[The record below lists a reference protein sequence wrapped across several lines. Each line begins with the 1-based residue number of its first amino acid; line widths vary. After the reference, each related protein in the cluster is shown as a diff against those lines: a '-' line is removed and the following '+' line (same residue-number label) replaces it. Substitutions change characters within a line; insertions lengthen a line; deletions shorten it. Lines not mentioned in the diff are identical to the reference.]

1 MLIILLQK
9 IRRRLLLYKERIRI
23 FRIHLI
29 HLIKYG
35 YYSFSIE
42 RYNVYS
48 EKKLCYIDIPKTAST
63 SIKKLM
69 IDVLGYDLEE
79 YDIQNFH
86 SRKFAKNHFINNGD
100 YFSFSFTRN
109 PYERLVSTYL
119 NRYKGGE
126 GITRTYDYYLFGL
139 LQEDKGFEHFVKKIV
154 QIPDWLAE
162 DHFVSQYATLYDKN
176 NKCKV
181 DFVGKFENIAQ
192 DWKIVQ
198 DYTNLPELPH
208 LNQSNL
214 IDWTNFYTLETA
226 QLVYQR
232 YKKDFEYFGYDPN
245 ELLFLFEIK
254 NLPPSP
260 SDENLNEEQK
270 QILLKRRLVSYKD
283 YSYWFHKGRIC
294 TAKYKYLPSHKLGYL
309 ITYKTAS
316 SSILSVLLE
325 TQGIIANENVHN
337 TADQHL
343 PDKIDNPEDYFI
355 FTFVR
360 SPFERLVSC
369 YQNKVI
375 DEAHLPFNSFN
386 TYLFGYLKQAS
397 SFSDFIER
405 VCRIPSSMQEGHI
418 RNQYDIIYDEQH
430 QCRAHF
436 IGKYE
441 NIEDDWKTIQQ
452 RYHLPN
458 LPILNKTKKKDW
470 RDFYTLESAQQ
481 VYHKYKKDIH
491 TFNYLQEY
499 ENLITYLKSKNK
511 ECP

>member
-42 RYNVYS
+42 RYNVYP
-48 EKKLCYIDIPKTAST
+48 EKKLCYIDIPKAAST

-69 IDVLGYDLEE
+69 IDVMGYDLEG

-109 PYERLVSTYL
+109 PY
-119 NRYKGGE
+119 
-126 GITRTYDYYLFGL
+126 
-139 LQEDKGFEHFVKKIV
+139 
-154 QIPDWLAE
+154 
-162 DHFVSQYATLYDKN
+162 
-176 NKCKV
+176 
-181 DFVGKFENIAQ
+181 
-192 DWKIVQ
+192 
-198 DYTNLPELPH
+198 
-208 LNQSNL
+208 
-214 IDWTNFYTLETA
+214 
-226 QLVYQR
+226 
-232 YKKDFEYFGYDPN
+232 
-245 ELLFLFEIK
+245 
-254 NLPPSP
+254 
-260 SDENLNEEQK
+260 
-270 QILLKRRLVSYKD
+270 
-283 YSYWFHKGRIC
+283 
-294 TAKYKYLPSHKLGYL
+294 
-309 ITYKTAS
+309 
-316 SSILSVLLE
+316 
-325 TQGIIANENVHN
+325 
-337 TADQHL
+337 
-343 PDKIDNPEDYFI
+343 
-355 FTFVR
+355 
-360 SPFERLVSC
+360 ERLVSC

-405 VCRIPSSMQEGHI
+405 VCRIPSSIQEGHI

-458 LPILNKTKKKDW
+458 LSILNKTKKKDW

-499 ENLITYLKSKNK
+499 ENLITYLKSKK
-511 ECP
+511 